1 MWPNDH
7 NSTLR
12 KVIGDKMKKRI
23 GNAICIQKYDL
34 YKITTELSSVPSSF
48 AEEAKNQVV
57 YYHLCDEHDMQQF
70 SCAFRRPENIQWLM
84 EQDWILDYDQCNKKS
99 VQELRALREKFKG
112 SMEAEIEAMSKYAP
126 HYHTNFLAEEA
137 DFYFKEYHRL
147 QSLDWLISVKKSKPA
162 LASRCLHHSHHSTVD
177 IFRSKHGLFIK
188 MLRL

>member
-1 MWPNDH
+1 
-7 NSTLR
+7 
-12 KVIGDKMKKRI
+12 MKKSI
-23 GNAICIQKYDL
+23 GNAIYIQKYDL

-99 VQELRALREKFKG
+99 IQELRALREKFKG

-147 QSLDWLISVKKSKPA
+147 QSLDLLICTKKNSHTTSSKW
-162 LASRCLHHSHHSTVD
+162 RHHSHHGTIG
-177 IFRSKHGLFIK
+177 IFRSEHGLFAK